1 MEKYVISGGKPLK
14 GEVSISGF
22 KNAAVAI
29 LPATVLANDV
39 CILENVPD
47 ISDIRAEIDILR
59 ELGAKV
65 RRLSPTVLEIDTST
79 INTTEVPLELG
90 QKMRASYYFLGSM
103 LSRFGKASVP
113 MPGGCN
119 LGARPID
126 QHLKAFTAMNA
137 EHTLDY
143 AMVNVS
149 SDNLAGAH
157 VFFDVNSVGATINAM
172 LAAVMAEGTTILENV
187 AKEPHIVDVANFLN
201 VMGANVRGAGTDV
214 IKIHGVKKMH
224 GGTYSIIPDQIEAG
238 TFMVAAAA
246 SRGDILIKNVIPK
259 HLEPI
264 TSKLRVCG
272 ATVEEYDDSVRVI
285 GHEGPYNT
293 TNIKTMPHPGFP
305 TDLQPVMGVLL
316 CFAKGTSIITEGI
329 WDNRFKYCDELNKM
343 GANIQVEGRVAVFE
357 GVEALRPAPVSA
369 TDLRAGA
376 ALVVAALCCEGQSEV
391 YEIRHVE
398 RGYVDIVKKF
408 QALGGNIEKVVTP
421 DESELKK
428 AY

>member
-1 MEKYVISGGKPLK
+1 MERFVISGGTPLK
-14 GEVSISGF
+14 GEVTISGF

-47 ISDIRAEIDILR
+47 ISDVRAEIKILK
-59 ELGAKV
+59 EMGARV
-65 RRLSPTVLEIDTST
+65 RQISPSVLEIDTST
-79 INTTEVPLELG
+79 IDTTEVPLELG
-90 QKMRASYYFLGSM
+90 KKMRASYYFLGSM

-126 QHLKAFTAMNA
+126 QHLKAFTAFGADNA
-137 EHTLDY
+137 IDY
-143 AMVNVS
+143 AMINVN
-149 SDNLAGAH
+149 SDNLVGAH
-157 VFFDVNSVGATINAM
+157 VFFDTISVGATINAM
-172 LAAVMAEGTTILENV
+172 LAAVMAQGTTVLENV

-214 IKIHGVKKMH
+214 IKIHGVKQMH
-224 GGTYSIIPDQIEAG
+224 GGSYSIIPDQIEAG

-246 SRGDILIKNVIPK
+246 SRGDVLIKNIIPK

-264 TSKLRVCG
+264 TSKLRMIG
-272 ATVEEYDDSVRVI
+272 ATVEEFDDSVRVI
-285 GHEGPYNT
+285 GAKEYAT

-357 GVEALRPAPVSA
+357 GVESLRPAPVSA

-376 ALVVAALCCEGQSEV
+376 ALIVAALCTKGQSEI
-391 YEIRHVE
+391 YEIAHVE
-398 RGYVDIVKKF
+398 RGYVDIVKKIK
-408 QALGGNIEKVVTP
+408 ALGGNIQKVVTP
-421 DESELKK
+421 DGDELKK
-428 AY
+428 AF

>member
-421 DESELKK
+421 DEPELKK

>member
-1 MEKYVISGGKPLK
+1 MEKYVISGGRPLK

-39 CILENVPD
+39 CVLENVPD
-47 ISDIRAEIDILR
+47 ISDIRAEIDILK

-65 RRLSPTVLEIDTST
+65 RRISSTVLEIDTST

-126 QHLKAFTAMNA
+126 QHLKAFTALGA
-137 EHTLDY
+137 ENSLDY
-143 AMVNVS
+143 AMVNVE
-149 SDNLAGAH
+149 SDNLTGAH

-224 GGTYSIIPDQIEAG
+224 GGTYSIVPDQIEAG

-264 TSKLRVCG
+264 TSKLRIVG

-285 GHEGPYNT
+285 GIDGAYNT

-329 WDNRFKYCDELNKM
+329 WDNRFRYCDELNKM

-376 ALVVAALCCEGQSEV
+376 ALVVAALCAEGQSEV

-408 QALGGNIEKVVTP
+408 QQLGGDIRKGVVP
-421 DESELKK
+421 DEQEYQN

>member
-1 MEKYVISGGKPLK
+1 MEKYIISGGKPLK
-14 GEVSISGF
+14 GEVVISGF

-47 ISDIRAEIDILR
+47 ISDIRAEVNILK

-65 RRLSPTVLEIDTST
+65 QWIGPTTLEIDTST
-79 INTTEVPLELG
+79 IDVTEVPLELG
-90 QKMRASYYFLGSM
+90 KKMRASYYFLGSM
-103 LSRFGKASVP
+103 LSRFGEGSVP

-126 QHLKAFTAMNA
+126 QHLKAFTAFGA
-137 EHTLDY
+137 DHSIDY
-143 AMVNVS
+143 AMVNVK
-149 SDNLAGAH
+149 SDDLHGAH
-157 VFFDVNSVGATINAM
+157 VFFDTISVGATINAM

-201 VMGANVRGAGTDV
+201 IMGANVRGAGTDV

-264 TSKLRVCG
+264 TSKLRVIG

-285 GHEGPYNT
+285 GIDGDYGT

-357 GVEALRPAPVSA
+357 GVDSLRPAPVSA

-376 ALVVAALCCEGQSEV
+376 ALVVAALCVEGQSEV
-391 YEIRHVE
+391 YEIQHVE
-398 RGYVDIVKKF
+398 RGYVDIVKKN
-408 QALGGNIEKVVTP
+408 QRSWRRHQKSSNSGRI
-421 DESELKK
+421 
-428 AY
+428 